1 MKALKIFT
9 LVALVATLASF
20 TFANKSANK
29 TEETKV
35 EASYAFFKL
44 VNDTNQKIRIHTG
57 SGVVSLNKRGGSTSI
72 TCKPGRKIYT
82 APRGTKDKFIFKVTS
97 SMCGKTVKLSK
108 YL

>member
-9 LVALVATLASF
+9 LVALVAALASF
-20 TFANKSANK
+20 TFADKSANK

-35 EASYAFFKL
+35 EANFAHFKL
-44 VNDTNQKIRIHTG
+44 VNDTNTKVRIHTG
-57 SGVVSLNKRGGSTSI
+57 YGVVSLNKRGGSTSI
-72 TCKPGRKIYT
+72 TCRPGKKVYT
-82 APRGTKDKFIFKVTS
+82 APRGSKDRFLFKVTS